1 MMMAS
6 KSKGLRGEEGKESVN
21 RVGLLSDVLSGF
33 PSDSIPDFKCGLQS
47 LTVLMVRGRES
58 VI

>member
-6 KSKGLRGEEGKESVN
+6 KSKGLRGGEGKESGN
-21 RVGLLSDVLSGF
+21 RVRLLSGVLSGF
-33 PSDSIPDFKCGLQS
+33 PPDSIPDFKLGLQS